1 MDALSTYHGIP
12 IPRECVNSGFNWR
25 TGGLDPSLSD
35 TFNNFCLRKTDLG
48 LLQESLLTIYKAGLR
63 HPGIPIPCRIRDFI
77 QEVNRSQ
84 APASIPSAISSHSNM
99 EMSPDF
105 LQNCFALRN

>member
-1 MDALSTYHGIP
+1 MGPANNGALSTYHE
-12 IPRECVNSGFNWR
+12 IPRECVNSGFSWR
-25 TGGLDPSLSD
+25 TGGWIHHFQTLFLPEKNRSRFASRVFADH
-35 TFNNFCLRKTDLG
+35 
-48 LLQESLLTIYKAGLR
+48 LQSG